1 MSVKHLLV
9 FFTITSLAAT
19 AALAIG
25 VLLLGD
31 FHDTEARVLLTTLA
45 ISFGGL
51 LTLPAAILLEQGH
64 STTLAGATIALT
76 AALFATFEYMLWLA
90 DDSESGWKIVGTLA
104 AAAVASTQISAQT
117 TRLRAGDRQS
127 VRTVFYSAVSLVVLI
142 AVLVMAAIWEEI
154 DDGGYYRILAALAVL
169 NVFLIVVQPLLRRLG
184 PAAGGAFRVRI
195 ATEPG
200 GAEEVE
206 LGGRDFA
213 DAVARAIR
221 KLEREGRRVTSLER
235 L

>member
-1 MSVKHLLV
+1 MSGKHVLV
-9 FFTITSLAAT
+9 FVTITSLAAT

-31 FHDTEARVLLTTLA
+31 FRDTEARVLLTTLA
-45 ISFGGL
+45 ISFSGL
-51 LTLPAAILLEQGH
+51 LTLPAAVLLEQGR

-104 AAAVASTQISAQT
+104 AAAVASTQTSAQT

-127 VRTVFYSAVSLVVLI
+127 VRAVFYSTVSLVVLI
-142 AVLVMAAIWEEI
+142 AVMVMAAIWEEI

>member
-1 MSVKHLLV
+1 MSGKRVLV
-9 FFTITSLAAT
+9 FVTITSLAAT

-31 FHDTEARVLLTTLA
+31 FRDTEARVLLTTLA
-45 ISFGGL
+45 ISFSGL
-51 LTLPAAILLEQGH
+51 LALPAAVLLEQGR

-76 AALFATFEYMLWLA
+76 AALFAAFEYMLWLA

-127 VRTVFYSAVSLVVLI
+127 VRAVFYSAVSLVVLI
-142 AVLVMAAIWEEI
+142 TVMVVAAIWEEI
-154 DDGGYYRILAALAVL
+154 DDSGYYRTLAALAVL
-169 NVFLIVVQPLLRRLG
+169 NVFLFVVQPLLRRLG
-184 PAAGGAFRVRI
+184 PTADGAFRVRL

-200 GAEEVE
+200 GDEE
-206 LGGRDFA
+206 LQLTGRDFA